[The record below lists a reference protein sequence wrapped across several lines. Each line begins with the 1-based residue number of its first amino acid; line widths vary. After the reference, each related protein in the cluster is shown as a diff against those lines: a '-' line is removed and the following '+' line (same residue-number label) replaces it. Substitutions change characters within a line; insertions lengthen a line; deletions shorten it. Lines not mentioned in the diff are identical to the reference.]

1 MTEKLYYQ
9 DAYIK
14 EFFAKVIS
22 CEKCEG
28 GYDTVLDK
36 TAFFPE
42 EGGQYADSGKIAGI
56 NVLDVK
62 ERDGVVHHYLKS
74 AVDVGTDVFCTIDFD
89 ERYEKMQCHT
99 GEHIL
104 SGIIH
109 KLYGF
114 DNVGFH
120 LGKEDVTMDVS
131 APLTREQ
138 LDEIERLANEVIYT
152 NTEVETLFP
161 CAEELSSMEYRSKLD
176 LTENVRIVKIGEYDS
191 CACCAPHVKRTGE
204 IGLIKI
210 LDFAKLR
217 GGVRIFITAG
227 RRAMRT
233 FAEYFSNAQAVS
245 ARLSVKKSE
254 IAIGVDKLH
263 SDFEDLKRIYAEYR
277 IKIIKS
283 EAEKTESADKN
294 KIIYFDDATVPEMIE
309 FANVATSKV
318 GGMLILLSGVDGDY
332 KYVISSNNINLR
344 EISIDINKSLL
355 GRGGGRPNMIQGS
368 LSASRADVEKYFNP

>member
-14 EFFAKVIS
+14 EFTATVIS
-22 CEKCEG
+22 CEKTEK
-28 GYDTVLDK
+28 GYDTVLTR

-42 EGGQYADSGKIAGI
+42 EGGQYADSGKIDGI
-56 NVLDVK
+56 TVLDVK
-62 ERDGVVHHYLKS
+62 EKDGVIHHYLD
-74 AVDVGTDVFCTIDFD
+74 APINVGSSVLCTIDFD

-109 KLYGF
+109 KLHGL

-120 LGKEDVTMDVS
+120 LGKEGVTMDVS

-152 NTEVETLFP
+152 NTDVETLFP
-161 CAEELSSMEYRSKLD
+161 SSDELPSMQYRSKLD
-176 LTENVRIVKIGEYDS
+176 ITENVRIVKIGEYDS
-191 CACCAPHVKRTGE
+191 CACCAPHVKKTGE

-217 GGVRIFITAG
+217 GGVRLFITAG

-233 FAEYFSNAQAVS
+233 FSEYFTNAQTIS
-245 ARLSVKKSE
+245 SILSVPKSD
-254 IAIGVDKLH
+254 IASGVEKLRF
-263 SDFEDLKRIYAEYR
+263 DFEDLRRVYSEYR
-277 IKIIKS
+277 IKIMKA
-283 EAEKTESADKN
+283 EAEKLLPSKEN
-294 KIIYFDDATVPEMIE
+294 KIIFFDDATIPEMIE
-309 FANVATSKV
+309 FANVATPKASKLLV
-318 GGMLILLSGVDGDY
+318 LLSGKVGDY
-332 KYVISSNNINLR
+332 KYVISSEKINLR
-344 EISIDINKSLL
+344 EISGDINKSLL

-368 LSASRADVEKYFNP
+368 ISAGRAEIEKYFNP

>member
-14 EFFAKVIS
+14 EFSAKVIS

-344 EISIDINKSLL
+344 EISADINKSLL

>member
-14 EFFAKVIS
+14 EFTATVIS
-22 CEKCEG
+22 CEKTEK
-28 GYDTVLDK
+28 GYDTVLTR

-42 EGGQYADSGKIAGI
+42 EGGQYADGGKINGI
-56 NVLDVK
+56 TVLDVK
-62 ERDGVVHHYLKS
+62 ERGGIIHHYLDAPINVGSS
-74 AVDVGTDVFCTIDFD
+74 AFCTIDFD

-109 KLYGF
+109 KLHGL

-152 NTEVETLFP
+152 NTDVETLFP
-161 CAEELSSMEYRSKLD
+161 CSDELSSMQYRSKLD
-176 LTENVRIVKIGEYDS
+176 ITENVRIVKIGEYDS
-191 CACCAPHVKRTGE
+191 CACCAPHVKKTGE

-217 GGVRIFITAG
+217 GGVRLFITAG

-233 FAEYFSNAQAVS
+233 FSEYFTNAQTIS
-245 ARLSVKKSE
+245 SILSVPKSE
-254 IAIGVDKLH
+254 IASGVEKLRF
-263 SDFEDLKRIYAEYR
+263 DFEDLRRVYSEYR
-277 IKIIKS
+277 IKIMKA
-283 EAEKTESADKN
+283 EAEKLLPSKEN
-294 KIIYFDDATVPEMIE
+294 KIIFFDDATIPEMIE
-309 FANVATSKV
+309 FANVATPKASKLLV
-318 GGMLILLSGVDGDY
+318 LLSGKEGDY
-332 KYVISSNNINLR
+332 KYVISSEKINLR
-344 EISIDINKSLL
+344 EISGDINKSLL

-368 LSASRADVEKYFNP
+368 ISAGRAEIEKYFNP